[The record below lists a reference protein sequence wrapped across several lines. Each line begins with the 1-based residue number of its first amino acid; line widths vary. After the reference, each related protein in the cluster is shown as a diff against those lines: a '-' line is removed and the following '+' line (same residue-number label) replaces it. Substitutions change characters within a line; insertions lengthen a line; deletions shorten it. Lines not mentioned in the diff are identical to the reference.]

1 MILIHF
7 VKKEG
12 ITTHRT
18 IRYTFQQNGL
28 AKRMNRTILE
38 RVRCMLSSSR
48 LPKVF
53 WAEAIETIVHLI
65 NKSPSSALQFKTP
78 QGKWTKKAADINI
91 SKFLGAQLMYT
102 PKQIS

>member
-1 MILIHF
+1 MKKLRIDNGLEF
-7 VKKEG
+7 LSNDFNSFYQKEG
-12 ITTHRT
+12 LATHRT

-65 NKSPSSALQFKTP
+65 NRSPSSVLKFKTP
-78 QGKWTKKAADINI
+78 
-91 SKFLGAQLMYT
+91 
-102 PKQIS
+102 